1 MKKERKKNQQLT
13 ASAHILIVVDIF
25 HSHSCLH
32 DLQKGGGV
40 FLLRAI
46 QASLIC
52 VRTTVSVVWTLGD
65 IGHPRK

>member
-1 MKKERKKNQQLT
+1 MREERREREKNLQLT
-13 ASAHILIVVDIF
+13 ASVRILIVVDIF

-52 VRTTVSVVWTLGD
+52 VRTAVSVV
-65 IGHPRK
+65 